1 MIIIINGSVGVGKT
15 SVSWE
20 LQEKFDKS
28 IMLDGDYIGAVHPF
42 EIYDDNRIQYL
53 YDTLLLLVKFHH
65 TNGYNDFVLNYVFES
80 DKQLMSLVERLKAV
94 IPEIY
99 CFWLTCSNEEQKNR
113 ISRRRT
119 SQIDWE
125 LERFIE
131 LNDIQKKA
139 SRNGYIRE
147 KLLTDHKNIHEIVD
161 IIWNKI
167 HSNAAT

>member
-28 IMLDGDYIGAVHPF
+28 FMLDGDYIGAVHPF
-42 EIYDDNRIQYL
+42 EIYDEKRIQYL
-53 YDTLLLLVKFHH
+53 YETFLHLVKFHH
-65 TNGYNDFVLNYVFES
+65 SNGYNDFVLNYVFES
-80 DKQLMSLVERLKAV
+80 GDQLSSLVERLKSV

-99 CFWLTCSNEEQKNR
+99 CFWLTCSNNVQHDR

-119 SQIDWE
+119 SQVGWE

-131 LNDIQKKA
+131 LNDIQKDA
-139 SRNGYIRE
+139 AGNGYIGE
-147 KLLTDHKNIHEIVD
+147 KLLTDHMNIQEIAGT
-161 IIWNKI
+161 IWEKI
-167 HSNAAT
+167 KR